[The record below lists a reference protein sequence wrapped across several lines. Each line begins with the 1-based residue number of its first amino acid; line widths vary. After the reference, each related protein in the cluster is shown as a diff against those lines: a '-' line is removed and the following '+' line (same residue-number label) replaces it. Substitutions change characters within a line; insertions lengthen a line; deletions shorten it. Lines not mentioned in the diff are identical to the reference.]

1 MYTRGAGCPASMES
15 RTHST
20 VGPAGALTAVDHAN
34 GNLPSSRGN
43 NLVPVEETNASAL
56 AIPTEDQALRRFVQ
70 DAIGRVLVRR
80 GVTADD
86 LRLPAKEVYEA
97 AISALRFSSAS
108 EELIN
113 LIAACMNSRTGH
125 RVLPSY
131 VDVIKQVSRDELEL
145 VRQLPKI
152 GRSVPI
158 AHVNLILPTNQAVVV
173 YRNVVPDQLAEKCRF
188 KDNIP
193 QYIDNL
199 TRLGMIA
206 ARPEDEVGNSGYR
219 SMARLKFVK
228 RLLVGAPGG
237 SRIAMS
243 PSTIALTDFGE
254 GLRSACFE

>member
-1 MYTRGAGCPASMES
+1 MES
-15 RTHST
+15 RTRSIVDH
-20 VGPAGALTAVDHAN
+20 AGALVAVDHSA
-34 GNLPSSRGN
+34 GNAPSSRGN
-43 NLVPVEETNASAL
+43 SRVPVDETNTSAL
-56 AIPTEDQALRRFVQ
+56 ALPTEDQALRRFVQ

-97 AISALRFSSAS
+97 AINALRFSAAS

-113 LIAACMNSRTGH
+113 MIAACMDSRTGH

-145 VRQLPKI
+145 VRHLPRL
-152 GRSVPI
+152 GRSVAI

-173 YRNVVPDQLAEKCRF
+173 YRNVVPDQLAEKCTF

-199 TRLGMIA
+199 SRLGLVA

-228 RLLVGAPGG
+228 RFLVGAPGG

-254 GLRSACFE
+254 GLRSACF